1 MNMKKVMKLT
11 VAILLAITVIT
22 AFTTC
27 ALADTYPSTTAFDDA
42 GNPGTATSSVTN
54 IIGAI
59 LQIVRIIGVGVA
71 VIMLIVLAIKYIAAS
86 PEGKGEIK
94 KTATVYIVG
103 AIILFAASALLGI
116 IQNFATNIG

>member
-1 MNMKKVMKLT
+1 MNMKKVIKIT
-11 VAILLAITVIT
+11 VAILLAITLIT

-27 ALADTYPSTTAFDDA
+27 AFAAYPEASSFDDQ
-42 GNPGTATSSVTN
+42 GNTGGAENSVTN

-59 LQIVRIIGVGVA
+59 LTIAQYIGVGVA
-71 VIMLIVLAIKYIAAS
+71 VIMLVVLAIKYIAAS

-103 AIILFAASALLGI
+103 AIILFAASALLQI
-116 IQNFATNIG
+116 IKAFATNIG

>member
-1 MNMKKVMKLT
+1 MKTKKILKCI
-11 VAILLAITVIT
+11 VAILLALTLVT

-27 ALADTYPSTTAFDDA
+27 TFAVNVTDFDNVGNTGGADEAI
-42 GNPGTATSSVTN
+42 TN

-59 LQIVRIIGVGVA
+59 LTIARIIGAGVA

-94 KTATVYIVG
+94 KTSTVYIAG
-103 AIILFAASALLGI
+103 AIILFAASAILTI
-116 IQNFATNIG
+116 IQNFALNIG

>member
-27 ALADTYPSTTAFDDA
+27 AFAAYPNVTDFDNV
-42 GNPGTATSSVTN
+42 GNTGGAENSVQN

-59 LQIVRIIGVGVA
+59 LTIVQYIGVGVA
-71 VIMLIVLAIKYIAAS
+71 VIMLIVLAIKYISAS

-103 AIILFAASALLGI
+103 AIILFAASALLQI
-116 IQNFATNIG
+116 IKAFATNIG